1 MDVLVVVGGE
11 EPPERLV
18 LRAHQV
24 VTVPPDET
32 LANLVADLRGRFP
45 RQVGVVGQGG
55 PEVAAQLRRAGLPI
69 ELHTDDQLSDSDRTL
84 LEGVEIVA
92 LTDDGPPMEVVDSL
106 LDLVGETPL
115 IRLDRTGRDL
125 PGQLL
130 AKLELLNPGGSV
142 KDRPAISMIDEAER
156 QGLIGPGST
165 IVEGTSGNTG
175 IGLAI
180 VAARR
185 RYRCIFVMPDKMAP
199 EKIALLRAYGA
210 EVVVCPTA
218 VAPDHPDSYYS
229 VTARLASEIPGAYHP
244 NQYANPANPLAHE
257 LTTGPEIWRQTKGRI
272 THFVAGIGTGGTI
285 TGVGRYLKSMNPD
298 IQIVGADP
306 EGSVYSGGSGRPY
319 LVEGIGED
327 FWPTTYDPS
336 IVDKVVMVS
345 DTDSFLTARRFS
357 AEEGILV
364 GGSTGTAIHAALSL
378 APELHRHDVVV
389 VLVPDSGRGYLSR
402 VYSDEWMADHGFL
415 RTTGHTV
422 MDVLERKTGPLTGL
436 IHVHPSELAR
446 QAIAVMAEFGV
457 SQLAVIKAEPPL
469 AAAEVV
475 GAVYERDLMQRAV
488 NDPGVLDEPV
498 EQVMA
503 PPLPTVGSGEP
514 MDLAVKRLEESPAV
528 LVLDRGHPVGVLTR
542 SDALAF
548 LAQAGVGRDLAR

>member
-1 MDVLVVVGGE
+1 MLRGDQVLPVS
-11 EPPERLV
+11 
-18 LRAHQV
+18 
-24 VTVPPDET
+24 PDEK
-32 LANLVADLRGRFP
+32 LGNLVAELRGRFP
-45 RQVGVVGQGG
+45 PGG
-55 PEVAAQLRRAGLPI
+55 GRRTRIAGGCGPAQEVGLPI
-69 ELHTDDQLSDSDRTL
+69 ELHTDDELSDQDRAA
-84 LEGVEIVA
+84 LEGVEIVSI
-92 LTDDGPPMEVVDSL
+92 TDQGPPMEVVDSL

-115 IRLDRTGRDL
+115 VRLDRTGRDL

-327 FWPTTYDPS
+327 FWPTTYDPA
-336 IVDKVVMVS
+336 IVDRVVMVS

-364 GGSTGTAIHAALSL
+364 GGSTGTAIFAAVQL
-378 APELHRHDVVV
+378 APDLHRHDVVV

-422 MDVLERKTGPLTGL
+422 SDVLERKSGSLTGL

-469 AAAEVV
+469 SAAEVV

-488 NDPGVLDEPV
+488 VDPGVLDAPV
-498 EQVMA
+498 EQVMG

-528 LVLDRGHPVGVLTR
+528 LVLDRGHPVGVITR

-548 LAQAGVGRDLAR
+548 LAQTGVARDLAR

>member
-1 MDVLVVVGGE
+1 MVVGGE

-24 VTVPPDET
+24 LAVPPGET

-45 RQVGVVGQGG
+45 RQVGVVGQGA
-55 PEVAAQLRRAGLPI
+55 PEVAAQLKRAGLPI
-69 ELHTDDQLSDSDRTL
+69 ELHTDEELSESDRAV

-115 IRLDRTGRDL
+115 VRLDRTGRDL

-130 AKLELLNPGGSV
+130 AKLELMNPGGSV

-229 VTARLASEIPGAYHP
+229 VTARLASG
-244 NQYANPANPLAHE
+244 
-257 LTTGPEIWRQTKGRI
+257 
-272 THFVAGIGTGGTI
+272 
-285 TGVGRYLKSMNPD
+285 
-298 IQIVGADP
+298 DP
-306 EGSVYSGGSGRPY
+306 
-319 LVEGIGED
+319 
-327 FWPTTYDPS
+327 
-336 IVDKVVMVS
+336 
-345 DTDSFLTARRFS
+345 RR
-357 AEEGILV
+357 
-364 GGSTGTAIHAALSL
+364 
-378 APELHRHDVVV
+378 
-389 VLVPDSGRGYLSR
+389 VP
-402 VYSDEWMADHGFL
+402 
-415 RTTGHTV
+415 
-422 MDVLERKTGPLTGL
+422 P
-436 IHVHPSELAR
+436 
-446 QAIAVMAEFGV
+446 
-457 SQLAVIKAEPPL
+457 
-469 AAAEVV
+469 
-475 GAVYERDLMQRAV
+475 
-488 NDPGVLDEPV
+488 EPV
-498 EQVMA
+498 RQPGQ
-503 PPLPTVGSGEP
+503 PPRPRA
-514 MDLAVKRLEESPAV
+514 D
-528 LVLDRGHPVGVLTR
+528 DR
-542 SDALAF
+542 A
-548 LAQAGVGRDLAR
+548 RDLAPDQPAGSPTSSQGSAPAGRSPGSADT